1 MKIFERLLKLII
13 LLTTGII
20 FFLLGI
26 ALIFLTVR
34 EKIKGMLKKFLIL
47 YFIWLVFNFYL
58 PRRPSINIG
67 NDLITTGPK
76 ITAIN
81 AGNKQK
87 IRGKTNLTGA
97 FIPASS
103 AR

>member
-1 MKIFERLLKLII
+1 M
-13 LLTTGII
+13 
-20 FFLLGI
+20 
-26 ALIFLTVR
+26 
-34 EKIKGMLKKFLIL
+34 
-47 YFIWLVFNFYL
+47 FNFYL
-58 PRRPSINIG
+58 PKRPSINIG

-81 AGNKQK
+81 AGNKQR

>member
-26 ALIFLTVR
+26 ALIFLAVR

-47 YFIWLVFNFYL
+47 YFI
-58 PRRPSINIG
+58 
-67 NDLITTGPK
+67 
-76 ITAIN
+76 
-81 AGNKQK
+81 
-87 IRGKTNLTGA
+87 
-97 FIPASS
+97 
-103 AR
+103 